1 MGMTLNAEVGFVA
14 ERKKRKE
21 RCVQPPWVWRIWVD
35 TERRVI
41 SFHEEPGARLLEF
54 RSLELFQR
62 CIDRY
67 TAQQYRYQ

>member
-1 MGMTLNAEVGFVA
+1 MP
-14 ERKKRKE
+14 ERERRKPSG
-21 RCVQPPWVWRIWVD
+21 RVWRIWVD

>member
-1 MGMTLNAEVGFVA
+1 MRGTSSSREEPTLP
-14 ERKKRKE
+14 KRKRE
-21 RCVQPPWVWRIWVD
+21 GLKQTAKVWRIWVD

-41 SFHEEPGARLLEF
+41 SFHEEPGACLLEF

-67 TAQQYRYQ
+67 TAQRYRYQ